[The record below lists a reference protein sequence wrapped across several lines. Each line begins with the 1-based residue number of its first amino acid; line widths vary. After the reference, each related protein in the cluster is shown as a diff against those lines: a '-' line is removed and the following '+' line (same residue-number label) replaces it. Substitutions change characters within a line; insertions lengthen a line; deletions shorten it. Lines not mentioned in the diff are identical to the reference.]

1 MSKKYKYYLVALHK
15 WSGENYFYSRGE
27 AFDSDYI
34 EGLALVKIDEEK
46 NLDFKGNWAIIDV
59 ASGLFVVSSKSK
71 KKTLERYEELKKI
84 RELKEAITNSRND
97 DTYKRKRIPDMEIKK
112 QNWRASGY
120 EVE

>member
-1 MSKKYKYYLVALHK
+1 MAKKYKYYLVALHK

-27 AFDSDYI
+27 AFDSEYI

-46 NLDFKGNWAIIDV
+46 NLDFKGNYAIIDV

-71 KKTLERYEELKKI
+71 KKAIERYEELKKI
-84 RELKEAITNSRND
+84 KDLKEAITNARNG
-97 DTYKRKRIPDMEIKK
+97 DTYKRKRIPEMEIEK